1 MKGKVIL
8 LLAIFSLAMP
18 GLSLA
23 CPACSACQA
32 DAECA
37 ITEAETMLEELNS
50 MGSWYGPALV
60 MKMEAEKYLEMAKES
75 CNAGE
80 YTDAVSYAKKALE
93 HAKKALGL
101 RAWLLL
107 TRSRLSGAG
116 AITYD

>member
-1 MKGKVIL
+1 MIL

-18 GLSLA
+18 GLTLA
-23 CPACSACQA
+23 CPACSTCQA

-50 MGSWYGPALV
+50 VGSWYGPALV
-60 MKMEAEKYLEMAKES
+60 LKMEAEKYLEMAKES
-75 CNAGE
+75 CDAGE
-80 YTDAVSYAKKALE
+80 YTAAMNYAEKALE

-107 TRSRLSGAG
+107 TRSKLSGAG
-116 AITYD
+116 AIIYG